1 MATKKVEVKQAEY
14 DAKLRLK
21 LGVKRFLKGLG
32 ASLLVAGV
40 QYAAEFLQN
49 SKELFPQEYTIY
61 VGLVVSALLGI
72 EKAIQKQK

>member
-1 MATKKVEVKQAEY
+1 MAKRVIVQPAEY
-14 DAKLRLK
+14 DLKLRLK

-49 SKELFPQEYTIY
+49 SKDLFPQEYTLY

-72 EKAIQKQK
+72 EKAVQRQK